1 MNHIC
6 NLQFACATKNSSHK
20 DEKNARNRTE
30 ATMLQLREVR
40 GRRQKHLYNL
50 HFHFS
55 AAASVSHAN
64 ERANSCSIRIHKI
77 LFELRANI
85 SRSRAAS
92 RHTRKLPH
100 ATWHNDSHCPP
111 VCLSFAHSINSSRE
125 LQGAPLRGA
134 LISRQQLNIYIEI
147 VSSTF
152 LRTEFLIAHF
162 CHKFLMRE
170 GERWE
175 SIHRLHLRIHPAR
188 LFGQRQRQWQR
199 QLQLKSAILS
209 HHILWQGLNDGVRLI
224 VVRSEQFP
232 ILGVHDTLQLRILW
246 LHWPRRRRLRCSS
259 ASSSQRG
266 GGHCLVVSLTG
277 FFSITHS
284 TRLLVYLLMLLLF
297 FYYYFYTRLQC
308 ISVYLVR
315 HFA

>member
-1 MNHIC
+1 MPEIGQKQRC
-6 NLQFACATKNSSHK
+6 CSCV
-20 DEKNARNRTE
+20 RRG
-30 ATMLQLREVR
+30 VR

-55 AAASVSHAN
+55 ASAAASASVSHAN
-64 ERANSCSIRIHKI
+64 ERANSCCNSCSIRIHKI

-92 RHTRKLPH
+92 TGSRHRRHTRKLPH

-125 LQGAPLRGA
+125 LQGAPLCGA

-170 GERWE
+170 GERWR
-175 SIHRLHLRIHPAR
+175 SLPLGYTYVSTPLVSLAR
-188 LFGQRQRQWQR
+188 GKANGNGNCSWNPRSSRTIYSGRDSMMAF
-199 QLQLKSAILS
+199 ALS
-209 HHILWQGLNDGVRLI
+209 LYD
-224 VVRSEQFP
+224 P
-232 ILGVHDTLQLRILW
+232 
-246 LHWPRRRRLRCSS
+246 
-259 ASSSQRG
+259 SSSRYLEYTTRFSCG
-266 GGHCLVVSLTG
+266 FFDCTGPGDGDCAAAAPAALNVEVAIVSL
-277 FFSITHS
+277 FLSLDS
-284 TRLLVYLLMLLLF
+284 SLSLTRLDFSFLYKCYYY